1 MRSKGRD
8 EVVHKARAAL
18 EEAEGFDSVQ
28 HNQRY
33 WRFGMARPSRLE
45 AEKTLSRD
53 IFDLVCEGDSIVNA
67 HAACGVSEYTRI
79 EWAKKAKDG
88 QEPYLTHM
96 DACEIGKAIF
106 QSASVRAVYKIG
118 LGSFKGAQFQALAWL
133 LERRNKDE
141 FWLSKRIEVTGP
153 DGSEFNA
160 AGASMDDLK
169 ALLAAIEEA
178 KKTP

>member
-1 MRSKGRD
+1 MRPKKQDDVVDGAKRALREAD
-8 EVVHKARAAL
+8 EH
-18 EEAEGFDSVQ
+18 DSVQ
-28 HNQRY
+28 HGQRY
-33 WRFGMARPSRLE
+33 WKFGKARPSRLE
-45 AEKTLSRD
+45 TETTLSRD

-67 HAACGVSEYTRI
+67 HLACGVSDYVRV
-79 EWAKKAKDG
+79 EWARKAKDG
-88 QEPYLTHM
+88 QQPYADHM
-96 DACEIGKAIF
+96 EACEIGKAIF

-118 LGSFKGAQFQALAWL
+118 LGSLRNAQFQALAWL

-169 ALLAAIEEA
+169 KLLEAIEEA
-178 KKTP
+178 KKA

>member
-1 MRSKGRD
+1 MRSNKRD
-8 EVVHKARAAL
+8 EVAEAAKAAL
-18 EEAEGFDSVQ
+18 KEVDGFDSVQ
-28 HNQRY
+28 HSQRY
-33 WRFGMARPSRLE
+33 WKFGKARPSRLD
-45 AEKTLSRD
+45 AEPTLSRD

-67 HAACGVSEYTRI
+67 HQACGVSDYVRV
-79 EWAKKAKDG
+79 EWSKKAKDG
-88 QEPYLTHM
+88 QQPYADHM
-96 DACEIGKAIF
+96 EACEVGKAIF

-118 LGSFKGAQFQALAWL
+118 LGAIKGAQFQALAWI

-169 ALLAAIEEA
+169 ALLSAIEEA
-178 KKTP
+178 KKA